1 MSDRMKAIV
10 VKPGSP
16 GVSLTDRKLPPKKD
30 GLVTLAPRLV
40 GICGTD
46 REIISAYYGQAPP
59 GEEFLTIGHESLCA
73 VSDPGS
79 SGLEEGQLVVPTVRR
94 SCGVCWS
101 CLHGQSD
108 MCFTG
113 NYTERGIKGLDGY
126 NTETVVESMD
136 YIAPV
141 PDGIGDFAVL
151 AEPMTIGEKAIT
163 QSINLQKRV
172 EWAWDC
178 NDGLSCK
185 KALVLGTGPVG
196 ILAALIAKVRGFRV
210 WAADRHGADTERAS
224 LLKSAGI
231 EHIDS
236 QTTSLTDYASS
247 IGQFDLIV
255 EATGDAAVGLDMI
268 PSLGPN
274 GIIALTGIPGG
285 SQIYQMPAVQ
295 IMRSIVLRNLVVVG
309 IVNAN
314 LSYFRDAL
322 NDMVSIEKKYPGV
335 LAKMVTHRFPPEEF
349 AAAYSEKGADAVKV
363 TIDWTK

>member
-1 MSDRMKAIV
+1 MKAIV
-10 VKPGSP
+10 VKPGKP
-16 GVSLTDRKLPPKKD
+16 GVSLTDRKAPPNRD
-30 GLVTLAPRLV
+30 GLVTLKPRLV

-59 GEEFLTIGHESLCA
+59 GDEFLTIGHESLCS
-73 VSDPGS
+73 VSDPGN
-79 SGLEEGQLVVPTVRR
+79 SGLKEGQLVVPTVRR
-94 SCGVCWS
+94 SCGQCWS

-113 NYTERGIKGLDGY
+113 NYKERGINGLDGY
-126 NTETVVESMD
+126 NSEIVVESTEYM
-136 YIAPV
+136 APV

-151 AEPMTIGEKAIT
+151 TEPMTIGEKAIA
-163 QSINLQKRV
+163 QAINLQKRV
-172 EWAWDC
+172 DWTWDC
-178 NDGLSCK
+178 KEGFSCK

-196 ILAALIAKVRGFRV
+196 LLAALVAKVRGFRV
-210 WAADRHGADTERAS
+210 WAADRHGADTERAL
-224 LLKSAGI
+224 LLKSAGV

-236 QTTSLTDYASS
+236 QETSLTDFATS

-255 EATGDAAVGLDMI
+255 EATGDAAVGLDII

-285 SQIYQMPAVQ
+285 SQTYQMPAVQ
-295 IMRSIVLRNLVVVG
+295 IMRSMVLKNLVVVG

-314 LSYFRDAL
+314 LSYFKEAL
-322 NDMVSIEKKYPGV
+322 SDMVSIEKACPGV

-363 TIDWTK
+363 TIDWTR